1 MSDFREPTL
10 GRHGRAELRE
20 KRTRHRRIVRAAF
33 LAVLLV
39 IGAIAYVTLF
49 PPAGGKQ
56 ASPSPSV
63 DLIPSDLTM
72 LMLRTEQPFAAV
84 VGTGGQRPPIVMT
97 MPNNLLTEIP
107 GAGTATVTAAV
118 RQSGEYG
125 RTAISNLI
133 GVWIPEYVDM
143 DPDDLMKV
151 VDADDGLEIN
161 FPRVEKL
168 NGKSIGPGPTQLSGK
183 QVLQFVEEEKGRER
197 DRRWSIVLA
206 ALFGDGFKVPRDS
219 GTADARSRVE
229 AAKGAAI
236 TEFPTVVAQGGYL
249 NDDPDLTNVALRSTF
264 GIDAGDPVPVIL
276 FIGVDRP
283 NLAQEVTARIVPEG
297 YRVASY
303 QTTRAID
310 RGVPQKSTKVY
321 ATEGAIEQARELRDS
336 LGVGRVFLSKQGSG
350 LADITLVVGK
360 DYLANLG

>member
-1 MSDFREPTL
+1 MSNFREPTL
-10 GRHGRAELRE
+10 GRHGRAQLRE
-20 KRTRHRRIVRAAF
+20 KRRRHQRVVRAMF

-39 IGAIAYVTLF
+39 VGAIAYVTLF
-49 PPAGGKQ
+49 PPAGGEQ
-56 ASPSPSV
+56 ASPSPSPALV
-63 DLIPSDLTM
+63 PSDLTM
-72 LMLRTEQPFAAV
+72 LMLRTEQPFAAI
-84 VGTGGQRPPIVMT
+84 VGTGGNRPPIVMT
-97 MPNNLLTEIP
+97 MPANLLTEIP

-133 GVWIPEYVDM
+133 GVWVPGYVDI

-151 VDADDGLEIN
+151 VDEDGGLEID

-168 NGKSIGPGPTQLSGK
+168 GGKSIGPGPTRLSGK
-183 QVLQFVEEEKGRER
+183 HVLRFVGEEKGRER

-206 ALFGDGFKVPRDS
+206 TLFENGFKVPRES

-229 AAKGAAI
+229 AAKGAAV

-249 NDDPDLTNVALRSTF
+249 NDDPVKTKVALRSTF
-264 GIDAGDPVPVIL
+264 GIDVGDPVPVIL
-276 FIGVDRP
+276 FVGVDRP
-283 NLAQEVTARIVPEG
+283 NLAQEITAQIVPEG

-310 RGVPQKSTKVY
+310 RGVPQKKTKVY

-360 DYLANLG
+360 DYLAIG